1 MTAPGA
7 IVDASREHIPEALT
21 AEVCV
26 VGSGAGGATAAWE
39 LARAGREVVVLEEG
53 GDFPP
58 ERLTEREGEMY
69 DQLYM
74 ERGGRATS
82 DLGISVLQGRALGGG
97 TVINASDVVPIPDGV
112 LRFWRRRHGLTD
124 FSSEVLAPYRERAL
138 RDLSANVPDEDQV
151 NANNRL
157 LRTGSQAL
165 GWRGEVMAHNRVG
178 CAGVGECFIGCPV
191 GAKRNARAVA
201 IPGALAAGARVLTRT
216 RVKRIE
222 DATQEM
228 KTLRVRRLDPEG
240 HHEQGAD
247 VLVRAKTVVLAANA
261 VGSAELLLRS
271 GIGNAH
277 VGRHLSLQ
285 PQLLIFA
292 HFDHEV
298 RFFRGIPQAYA
309 VTEFED
315 LESAE
320 HGWWGFRI
328 ESIGA
333 TPGIIASRVPLSGAA
348 AKGFMHDFPNIAAA
362 LLLTPDEPTGTVRV
376 EKSGRLRINY
386 DLGDEQRARLRQAAK
401 AAARAYL
408 AAGAREVFVPVAP
421 PVVVRTEKEL
431 EAIDGIDFRPATAAL
446 LSAHQQGTVRFAPA
460 ARDGGADPDGQVYG
474 TRGVYV
480 FDSSGFP
487 SSSSSHTMAPIITV
501 SRYLTD
507 RLLARRA

>member
-1 MTAPGA
+1 MTPGT
-7 IVDASREHIPEALT
+7 IVDASREPLPGTLT
-21 AEVCV
+21 ADVCV

-39 LARAGREVVVLEEG
+39 LARAGRDVVVVEEG

-82 DLGISVLQGRALGGG
+82 DLGIAVMQGRVLGGG
-97 TVINASDVVPIPDGV
+97 TVINASDIVPIPDGV
-112 LRFWRRRHGLTD
+112 LRFWQRRHGLAD
-124 FSSEVLAPYRERAL
+124 FSPEALAPYRERAL
-138 RDLSANVPDEDQV
+138 RDLSANVPDEAQI
-151 NANNRL
+151 NRNNRI

-165 GWRGEVMAHNRVG
+165 GWKGDVMPHNRVG

-222 DATQEM
+222 NTQQEM
-228 KTLRVRRLDPEG
+228 KTVRLRRLDEKG
-240 HHEQGAD
+240 YHEQGPE
-247 VLVRAKTVVLAANA
+247 VLLRAKTVVLAANA
-261 VGSAELLLRS
+261 IGSAELLLRS
-271 GIGNAH
+271 GIGNEH

-285 PQLLIFA
+285 PQLLIYA
-292 HFDHEV
+292 RFDEQV
-298 RFFRGIPQAYA
+298 RCFRGIPQAYA

-333 TPGIIASRVPLSGAA
+333 TPGVIAARVPLVGAA
-348 AKGFMHDFPNIAAA
+348 GKSFMRELPAIAAA
-362 LLLTPDEPTGTVRV
+362 LLLTPDDPIGTVRI
-376 EKSGRLRINY
+376 EPSHRMRIDY
-386 DLGDEQRARLRQAAK
+386 TLTDEQRGRLRQAAK
-401 AAARAYL
+401 AASRAYL
-408 AAGAREVFVPVAP
+408 AAGAREVLVPVVP
-421 PVVVRTEKEL
+421 PVVVRAEKDL
-431 EAIDGIDFRPATAAL
+431 AAIDAIDFRPATAPL
-446 LSAHQQGTVRFAPA
+446 ISAHQQGTVRFAPSS
-460 ARDGGADPDGQVYG
+460 RDGAADSDGQVYG
-474 TRGVYV
+474 TRDVYV

-487 SSSSSHTMAPIITV
+487 SSSSSHTMTPIITV
-501 SRYLTD
+501 ARYLTE
-507 RLLARRA
+507 RLIARRA